1 MEKIFARWS
10 FEPSLESAQQHRQ
23 LLAVQLSAQALPLDT
38 IENFQLA
45 VSELIVNLCRYP
57 LIKAKN
63 ASVQLLRTD
72 DYVSLELYDNG
83 ASFRDFSQYINS
95 DQPIG
100 AAESGM
106 GLKLIDSLFDDLFY
120 VPGCYR
126 DDGLN
131 LMAFKYYF
139 SKAVQKKSNSI
150 LLVDDD
156 KVYQAVLTAYL
167 EKDYQVYQADSV
179 SRGYELLLRQQP
191 DLVICDINMPGGG
204 GGYLFDLLQHVPAV
218 ACTSFIYLSGCT
230 DRQLISEALSRPIDA
245 FVEKPVQR
253 QQLLQLIE
261 KTLERQ
267 RYLSQQM
274 HRELFQRAT
283 LGLQPQLPR
292 KIAAFDCALRHCIPQ
307 EGGGDF
313 VLLHQSQLLM
323 ADLMGHGL
331 QAKTYVYALA
341 GYLRGLCSVLS
352 QEQLAPC
359 KLLNVL
365 SNGFADDPVLRETLA
380 TIAVINFNHR
390 ELSIASAGHPQP
402 LLISANTIT
411 SVAVQGPLL
420 GLSQAGYR
428 EQRIQ
433 LAPNQRLLLYSDG
446 FLDAGEEPNQEMLDN
461 LKYSAQL
468 PLQQA
473 ADFLMQLVYEREL
486 QSDDCTL
493 VLLQL
498 DPNYKG

>member
-1 MEKIFARWS
+1 MEKVFARWS
-10 FEPSLESAQQHRQ
+10 FEPTLESAQQYRQ
-23 LLAVQLSAQALPLDT
+23 LLAIKLTEQALSQDI

-57 LIKAKN
+57 LIKAKS

-83 ASFRDFSQYINS
+83 ASFRNFSQYINS

-100 AAESGM
+100 AAENGM

-131 LMAFKYYF
+131 VMAFKYYLSGRAKNK
-139 SKAVQKKSNSI
+139 SKSI

-156 KVYQAVLTAYL
+156 QVYQAVLTAYL
-167 EKDYQVYQADSV
+167 EKDYRLYQADSV
-179 SRGYELLLRQQP
+179 SRGYELLLRAQP

-218 ACTSFIYLSGCT
+218 ACTAFIYLSGCT
-230 DRQLISEALSRPIDA
+230 DKKLISEALSRPIDA

-283 LGLQPQLPR
+283 LGLQPHLPR
-292 KIAAFDCALRHCIPQ
+292 KIGAFKCALRHCIPQ

-352 QEQLAPC
+352 QEQLTPC

-380 TIAVINFNHR
+380 TIAVVNFDNKQ
-390 ELSIASAGHPQP
+390 LSIASAGHPKP
-402 LLISANTIT
+402 LLISSHAIA

-428 EQRIQ
+428 EQQVQ
-433 LAPNQRLLLYSDG
+433 LEPEQRLLLYSDG
-446 FLDAGEEPNQEMLDN
+446 FLDAGEELDQQMLN
-461 LKYSAQL
+461 KLKYSAQL

-473 ADFLMQLVYEREL
+473 ADFLMQLVYERDL
-486 QSDDCTL
+486 QLDDCTL

-498 DPNYKG
+498 DPND